1 MNAKPTKTDL
11 LGLEA
16 LALERGGYFRREDAH
31 AYGITDR
38 LLSYHTHTGRFERV
52 LPAVFRIARAP
63 ISQLDEFFLAWV
75 WSRYRGA
82 ISHESALSLY
92 GLSDLVPRRIQVTV
106 PTDESRRSSR
116 FSIYRSDLKEDEV
129 TFYEGVQTTTP
140 ARSIADAAAAGSDPE
155 QIQKAV
161 REGIQRG
168 LFVPDMLRKAV
179 QRKSR
184 NRTMSQRLLE
194 LALQE

>member
-1 MNAKPTKTDL
+1 MPKSYRTDL

-31 AYGITDR
+31 SHGITDR
-38 LLSYHTHTGRFERV
+38 LLSYHTNTGRFERV

-63 ISQLDEFFLAWV
+63 ISRWDEFFLAWV

-82 ISHESALSLY
+82 ISHESALSLF
-92 GLSDLVPRRIQVTV
+92 GLSDLLPTRIQVTV
-106 PTDESRRSSR
+106 PPDESRRSSR
-116 FSIYRSDLKEDEV
+116 FAIYRSQLNDDEI
-129 TFYEGVQTTTP
+129 TFYEGVRVTTP
-140 ARSIADAAAAGSDPE
+140 ARSIADAAAAGADPE

-161 REGIQRG
+161 KEGIQRG
-168 LFVPDMLRKAV
+168 LFVPDMLRKAT

-184 NRTMSQRLLE
+184 NKRMLRRLLDS
-194 LALQE
+194 ALQQ

>member
-1 MNAKPTKTDL
+1 MMPKSSGTDL

-38 LLSYHTHTGRFERV
+38 LLSYHTNTGRFERV

-63 ISQLDEFFLAWV
+63 ISQLDELFLAWV
-75 WSRYRGA
+75 WSRYLGA
-82 ISHESALSLY
+82 ISHESALSLF
-92 GLSDLVPRRIQVTV
+92 GLSDLLPRRIQVTV
-106 PTDESRRSSR
+106 PPGESRRSSR
-116 FSIYRSDLKEDEV
+116 FTIYRSELKEDEA
-129 TFYEGVQTTTP
+129 TMYEGVRATTP
-140 ARSIADAAAAGSDPE
+140 ARSIADAAAAGADPE

-168 LFVPDMLRKAV
+168 LFLPDTLRKAA

-184 NRTMSQRLLE
+184 NKRMLRRLIE
-194 LALQE
+194 SALHQ